1 MITKRSREYNAV
13 LSRRSLILGG
23 IQGVLVSGLAARLY
37 YLQMIEGQQYSTLS
51 DRNKYDFRLITPSR
65 GRIYDA
71 GGRLLAGNAEAYQ
84 LSIIPDYAG
93 DAENILRILS
103 ELITLEEDDITAILE
118 EVRSTP
124 SFLPVLIRSDLTQR
138 EVARLVVRSP
148 ELPGVSF
155 EKTEKR
161 IYPQGLLAGHVT
173 QPGVAP
179 STTAQNVQ

>member
-71 GGRLLAGNAEAYQ
+71 GGRLLRAT
-84 LSIIPDYAG
+84 
-93 DAENILRILS
+93 LRRISSASFPIMPGMLKIS
-103 ELITLEEDDITAILE
+103 SASC
-118 EVRSTP
+118 RS
-124 SFLPVLIRSDLTQR
+124 
-138 EVARLVVRSP
+138 
-148 ELPGVSF
+148 
-155 EKTEKR
+155 
-161 IYPQGLLAGHVT
+161 
-173 QPGVAP
+173 
-179 STTAQNVQ
+179 